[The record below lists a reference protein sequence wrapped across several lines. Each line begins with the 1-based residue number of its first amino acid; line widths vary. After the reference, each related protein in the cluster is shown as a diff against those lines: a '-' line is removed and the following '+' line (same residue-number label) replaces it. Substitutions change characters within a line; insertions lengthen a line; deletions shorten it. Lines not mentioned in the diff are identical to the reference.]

1 MKKLIVLI
9 FGLVVLIPSLAFS
22 DMMTFRLGYYMPYSF
37 TSSYLSSHPD
47 SLFAIEINNM
57 SFVPSDFRGSI
68 LGVGYEFFLTRQLSF
83 AISADFFSH
92 ETGGFYK
99 GWVGINLNTTGFQG
113 EYAFPYPQFSGQY
126 EIQHS
131 LDVSMYPVQFS
142 LKFTPLGRKTRII
155 PYVGAGAGVYF
166 LNVAVRG
173 EMPDFNAGQAP
184 PPPYQVPTIYPV
196 VLVDAHETRV
206 VLGGHAFAGIM
217 VPIGYRLT
225 LEAEARYHYARA
237 NFRSAFPASDYGPID
252 LSGLSLSIGL
262 NYWF

>member
-1 MKKLIVLI
+1 MKKLTVLI
-9 FGLVVLIPSLAFS
+9 AGLIILIPSLAYS
-22 DMMTFRLGYYMPYSF
+22 DMMTIRLGYYMPYSF
-37 TSSYLSSHPD
+37 SNSYLSSHPN
-47 SLFAIEINNM
+47 SLFAIELNQM
-57 SFVPSDFRGSI
+57 SFQASDFRGSI

-99 GWVGINLNTTGFQG
+99 DWVGISLNTTGFQG
-113 EYAFPYPQFSGQY
+113 EYAFPYPTFSGQY

-131 LDVSMYPVQFS
+131 MSVSMYPVQFS

-155 PYVGAGAGVYF
+155 PYVGGGAGVYF

-173 EMPDFNAGQAP
+173 EMPDFSAGQVYTDP
-184 PPPYQVPTIYPV
+184 LQGNVTVYPV
-196 VLVDAHETRV
+196 MLVDAHGTRV

-217 VPIGYRLT
+217 VPISYRLT
-225 LEAEARYHYARA
+225 LEAEARYHYATA
-237 NFRSAFPASDYGPID
+237 NFHAFPASDYGPIN
-252 LSGLSLSIGL
+252 LSGLSISIGI